1 MADGTKRILLLEDS
15 DIFADMVME
24 FLSGYGYEVR
34 RAVNGF
40 EGIKQ
45 VYAFLPHIIV
55 TDIEMPVLKGYQATR
70 LLKSRKN
77 TKTIPI
83 VMFTALG
90 ETKDKFWGAQA
101 GADLYLE
108 KSPDNLEELKNDI
121 EELLGKAEES
131 DFPAIEREGK
141 RIDDNALIEMVNNL
155 LDNKLFQTTVIGM
168 LAELSENLSSLEEVI
183 RGIFGLLNYVCEA
196 EIVSIM
202 IAGSENT
209 LHVYSANFAGFTQDT
224 AGDFA
229 GISAADFAGV
239 FPDFQVVTRNT
250 KEFYPPGDRKK
261 TIESYLTVPLSSSGR
276 RFASVH
282 IANSIK
288 EYFTPAIIENLN
300 LFLAAA
306 SPVISNALLLLE
318 MDNLQK
324 KTRAAFARYVP
335 ANVMDEIIRKST
347 ETRSQSETRQVV
359 ILFSDIRQFTKIS
372 EKNGA
377 QEIVTFLNNFFS
389 IMGNEILSE
398 GGYIDK
404 FIGDAIMAVFGVSG
418 NLPDAPIKAVRA
430 AVKMLAAVNRAGTSA
445 INLPESGLRIG
456 VGINCGE
463 CVVGNIGFQ
472 DKMDYTLIGNT
483 VNMASRL
490 EGITKQYHHPLIV
503 SELMYGHAKDA
514 FIFRKIDVVRVKGKD
529 DPVGIYAVYTGFAGE
544 ATKKF
549 RDGRAI
555 DLPEVPDLLINR
567 EVLNNFNNG
576 LKLYGMREWETARE
590 YFRSALKIDG
600 DDYFSSLYLGRCI
613 DFLREPPPADWDGA
627 VTLTEK

>member
-1 MADGTKRILLLEDS
+1 MDDSVKRILLLEDS
-15 DIFADMVME
+15 DIFADVVME
-24 FLSGYGYEVR
+24 FLSEAGYEVK

-45 VYAFLPHIIV
+45 VYTFLPHLIV

-70 LLKSRKN
+70 LLKSRKS
-77 TKTIPI
+77 TKAIPVI
-83 VMFTALG
+83 MFTSLE

-108 KSPDNLEELKNDI
+108 KSPGNLKELKNGI
-121 EELLGKAEES
+121 EELLGKIEGF
-131 DFPAIEREGK
+131 DFSAVEREGK

-155 LDNKLFQTTVIGM
+155 LDNKLFQTTVTGM
-168 LAELSENLSSLEEVI
+168 LAELSEKLSSLEEVV
-183 RGIFGLLNYVCEA
+183 RGIFGLLNYICEA

-202 IAGSENT
+202 ITGSENT

-224 AGDFA
+224 AGDFT
-229 GISAADFAGV
+229 GISAADFAGI

-250 KEFYPPGDRKK
+250 KDFYPFGDRKK
-261 TIESYLTVPLSSSGR
+261 TIESYIIVPLSSSGR
-276 RFASVH
+276 KFASVH

-288 EYFTPAIIENLN
+288 EYFTPAIVENLN

-306 SPVISNALLLLE
+306 APVISNALLLLE
-318 MDNLQK
+318 MDKLQK

-335 ANVMDEIIRKST
+335 ADVMDEIIHKST
-347 ETRSQSETRQVV
+347 GTREQSETRQVV
-359 ILFSDIRQFTKIS
+359 VLFSDIRQFTKIS

-377 QEIVTFLNNFFS
+377 QEIVAFLNSFFS
-389 IMGNEILSE
+389 AMGNEILSE

-418 NLPDAPIKAVRA
+418 NLPDAPIKSIRA
-430 AVKMLAAVNRAGTSA
+430 AVKMLAAASRADTSA
-445 INLPESGLRIG
+445 INLPESGLHIG

-503 SELMYGHAKDA
+503 SEFMYELAKDA
-514 FIFRKIDVVRVKGKD
+514 FIFRKIDVVRAKGKD
-529 DPVGIYAVYTGFAGE
+529 EPVGIYAVYTGFAGE
-544 ATKKF
+544 VTKNF

-555 DLPEVPDLLINR
+555 NLPEVPALLINR

-576 LKLYGMREWETARE
+576 LKLYNMREWETARE
-590 YFRSALKIDG
+590 YFRKALIIDG

-613 DFLREPPPADWDGA
+613 DFLREPPPEDWDGA